1 MDKDYAKKMRWLR
14 YFNHEYNKRQIETCR
29 LWWRSLDITQT
40 MSQRNRD
47 EVTKLGKMFIIESEL
62 NVERLYC
69 DVNI

>member
-1 MDKDYAKKMRWLR
+1 
-14 YFNHEYNKRQIETCR
+14 
-29 LWWRSLDITQT
+29 